1 MSDKKKVE
9 LEYVLKTSPKVLY
22 NLVATPSGLSEW
34 FADNVNIG
42 QDDVYTFF
50 WDGSGEDA
58 RLLTM
63 RSGEYIKWRW
73 LYDEEQNENTFFE
86 FRISTDPMTKSTVF
100 NVTDFADE
108 DEYEETVSLWETQI
122 SELRRI
128 LGA

>member
-63 RSGEYIKWRW
+63 RPGEYIKWRW
-73 LYDEEQNENTFFE
+73 LYDEEENENTFFE

-108 DEYEETVSLWETQI
+108 DEYEETVSLWESQI

-128 LGA
+128 IGA